1 MVHLKK
7 AQGPNISMIGPD
19 VIKCYQMTDTVH
31 SVCDLKPLCFSN
43 ISSLIIINHN
53 NHQID
58 KYKFKRKYK
67 VLVQNVFVEKYSMCL
82 IDEVD
87 KIGDLKGHP

>member
-1 MVHLKK
+1 
-7 AQGPNISMIGPD
+7 MIGPD

-53 NHQID
+53 HHIID
-58 KYKFKRKYK
+58 KYTLGGKYNI
-67 VLVQNVFVEKYSMCL
+67 LVQNVFFEKCSMCL

-87 KIGDLKGHP
+87 KRRDLKGHP

>member
-1 MVHLKK
+1 
-7 AQGPNISMIGPD
+7 
-19 VIKCYQMTDTVH
+19 MTHTVH
-31 SVCDLKPLCFSN
+31 SVCDLKPLCSSN

-53 NHQID
+53 HHKIA
-58 KYKFKRKYK
+58 KYTLKRKYK

-87 KIGDLKGHP
+87 KRRDLKGHP